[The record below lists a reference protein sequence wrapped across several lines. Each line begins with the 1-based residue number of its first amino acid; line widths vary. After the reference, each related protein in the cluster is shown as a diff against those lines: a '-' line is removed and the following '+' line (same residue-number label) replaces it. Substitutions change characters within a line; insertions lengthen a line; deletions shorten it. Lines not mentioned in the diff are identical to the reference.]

1 MKKYFSFI
9 FIFFSLTLLIGCGNK
24 KIDIDNN
31 IEQQNSNF
39 NEENIKIDDVENEN
53 IAEKLL
59 VEKYEEVVHLSGKIE
74 CDENEVKWFESDGTS
89 GYKINNIEVVEELY
103 SENMFKQITEGLNQ
117 SDVGFSIRTIDGVFY
132 RLNEGRGSN
141 PYHDSSKLVLNEYDD
156 EKIIADVISTY
167 TVYETTKEYINLI
180 WNNPIEVIEL
190 NSGDFQ
196 VKAKDTFSLVNENG
210 VWKINEFTYTE

>member
-1 MKKYFSFI
+1 
-9 FIFFSLTLLIGCGNK
+9 
-24 KIDIDNN
+24 
-31 IEQQNSNF
+31 
-39 NEENIKIDDVENEN
+39 
-53 IAEKLL
+53 
-59 VEKYEEVVHLSGKIE
+59 
-74 CDENEVKWFESDGTS
+74 
-89 GYKINNIEVVEELY
+89 
-103 SENMFKQITEGLNQ
+103 MFKQITEGLNQ

-141 PYHDSSKLVLNEYDD
+141 PYHDSTKLVLNEYDD
-156 EKIIADVISTY
+156 EKIIADAISTY